1 MRSARN
7 PEGGLGLQHM
17 FPSVLKSRPQLCR
30 ASSESNLL
38 AMPGFV
44 AKDSSPVEDGS
55 AWLRRAVSDA
65 HAPKGGQRPPCSRSK
80 NSIPAASSAAAGKKG
95 RCSCKPYIEIA
106 WQEDGRAGFTR
117 ASVANPK
124 DRSSVVIG
132 NFRVLSYDHVPPP
145 PPYLTCGSWVIIDG
159 ATKRCI
165 AEFNSREVRGMA
177 SLTKMMTCA
186 IILRLAEEHP
196 QLLQLQVVVTRRA
209 VEIGKLGT
217 TAALRHGET
226 LTVSDLLYAMM
237 LPSGNDAAS
246 LLAQAIGPHIV
257 IQSAR
262 SPKKKG
268 APLKDVTN
276 IDSSTPLKGVANID
290 SSTPLKDVANIDSSP
305 GQCASSP
312 SKPMGKGA
320 ALRFSRFHLSSALD
334 LSLPLDPSAAVSSFN
349 GDCETAEKCFVDIMN
364 QIACNQGWKDTHF
377 CNPHGLGHPLHNSS
391 ARSLA
396 FLSND
401 VMKLST
407 FRTIVA
413 SREYKC
419 TTSMQDGRVLAR
431 AWNNTNKLLGSYG
444 YDGIKTGITPTSGGC
459 LASRFWR
466 GDRQFIIVTLGSNC
480 ENTRFTDTMSLMR
493 WVWKSVLLES

>member
-1 MRSARN
+1 MVGARIKNNNAAGLFCVGGARN
-7 PEGGLGLQHM
+7 PGGGLGLQRM

-65 HAPKGGQRPPCSRSK
+65 HAPKGGAKPPCSRSK
-80 NSIPAASSAAAGKKG
+80 NSIPAVSSAAAGKKG

-117 ASVANPK
+117 ASDANLK

-186 IILRLAEEHP
+186 IILRLADEHP
-196 QLLQLQVVVTRRA
+196 LLLQLQVVVTRRA

-268 APLKDVTN
+268 TPLKDVT
-276 IDSSTPLKGVANID
+276 
-290 SSTPLKDVANIDSSP
+290 NIDSSP

-312 SKPMGKGA
+312 SKPMCKGA

-334 LSLPLDPSAAVSSFN
+334 LSSPLDPSAAESSFY
-349 GDCETAEKCFVDIMN
+349 GDCERAEKCFVDVMN

-401 VMKLST
+401 VMKLSV

-419 TTSMQDGRVLAR
+419 TTSMQDGRVIAR
-431 AWNNTNKLLGSYG
+431 AWNNTNKLLGNYG